1 MESQR
6 VRQTRPPEPAPRA
19 GPLASLTRPLAAR
32 ETMPAPLR
40 PARTLEDFTK
50 PALLA
55 PARLQAKLTINQP
68 GDIYEQEADDVAA
81 EVVASSAP
89 PGLSPKCACGGTPGP
104 DGECAACRAKRL
116 GLQRRAATD
125 SALAE
130 VPSIVH
136 EALQSRGQPLEPA
149 TRAFME
155 ARFGHD
161 FSRIRV
167 HTDAP
172 AAAAAQAA
180 NARAYTVGRDVVFAA
195 GEYRP
200 DTAAGQ
206 RLLAHELTHVLQQRA
221 DAGHGRAM
229 LQRQSENPTE
239 EPKEEEEPGK
249 EEEPREESG
258 EEGEPEKEEEP
269 SKTCKNPLFLTH
281 IELPLVAD
289 VYLRDGRE
297 ISANDHAKI
306 KAQSAKRCKL
316 THHLTHAGADI
327 TVDFFYTGR
336 PCCDC
341 STGFV
346 IVNGTVDGEEVYIN
360 KGLRSR
366 RTCKGDPCCDVKK
379 SFSIRGVERAGRKFS
394 GRMNLGV
401 WALKAKRKKGSKP
414 RK

>member
-19 GPLASLTRPLAAR
+19 GPLASLMRPLAAR
-32 ETMPAPLR
+32 ETMPPTLR
-40 PARTLEDFTK
+40 PARTLGDFSK
-50 PALLA
+50 PGLLA
-55 PARLQAKLTINQP
+55 PARLQAKLTINRP
-68 GDIYEQEADDVAA
+68 GDIYEQPT
-81 EVVASSAP
+81 SAP
-89 PGLSPKCACGGTPGP
+89 PRLSRRCACGGIPGP
-104 DGECAACRAKRL
+104 DGECAACRAKRF

-136 EALQSRGQPLEPA
+136 EALQSPGQPLEPA

-195 GEYRP
+195 GEYRL

-229 LQRQSENPTE
+229 LQRQRRKKPKKEPELFLDPTTYSGGRIKFDVAFSTLE
-239 EPKEEEEPGK
+239 EANLYRRDYAIIQWMRGCCIGRDGGPGDVPHFG
-249 EEEPREESG
+249 EPRA
-258 EEGEPEKEEEP
+258 PWDFP
-269 SKTCKNPLFLTH
+269 DW
-281 IELPLVAD
+281 V
-289 VYLRDGRE
+289 
-297 ISANDHAKI
+297 
-306 KAQSAKRCKL
+306 
-316 THHLTHAGADI
+316 
-327 TVDFFYTGR
+327 VDS
-336 PCCDC
+336 D
-341 STGFV
+341 
-346 IVNGTVDGEEVYIN
+346 D
-360 KGLRSR
+360 K
-366 RTCKGDPCCDVKK
+366 DPV
-379 SFSIRGVERAGRKFS
+379 
-394 GRMNLGV
+394 
-401 WALKAKRKKGSKP
+401 
-414 RK
+414 